1 MFCPNRS
8 GFHRW
13 QVHQIRPVFRIARIN
28 RAGRH
33 DLRLEKQRTRPLRR
47 EVSGGERLTKHAW
60 LSARQ
65 AALEGGLAGVTARER
80 GRGAKANPCRM
91 AVPYAALHAFQNNAS
106 GAHSLACEAL

>member
-13 QVHQIRPVFRIARIN
+13 QVHQIKPVFRIARIN

-80 GRGAKANPCRM
+80 GRGANACLFHM
-91 AVPYAALHAFQNNAS
+91 AVPYAAAHAFQNLANTAHRSAGKAS
-106 GAHSLACEAL
+106 